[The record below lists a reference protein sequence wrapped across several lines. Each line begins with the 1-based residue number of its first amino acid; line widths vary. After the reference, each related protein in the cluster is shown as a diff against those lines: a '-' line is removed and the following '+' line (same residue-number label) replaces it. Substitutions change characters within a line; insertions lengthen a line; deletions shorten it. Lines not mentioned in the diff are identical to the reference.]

1 MTKEK
6 LQHHLEHLAEK
17 HAKFDQE
24 IDHMEATGV
33 FVDEELHVLKKQRLI
48 LKDEMEA
55 TAMKIKS
62 FEKAA

>member
-6 LQHHLEHLAEK
+6 LKHHLEHLAEK
-17 HAKFDQE
+17 HAKLDRE

-48 LKDEMEA
+48 LKDEMEDISN
-55 TAMKIKS
+55 KIS
-62 FEKAA
+62 AFN